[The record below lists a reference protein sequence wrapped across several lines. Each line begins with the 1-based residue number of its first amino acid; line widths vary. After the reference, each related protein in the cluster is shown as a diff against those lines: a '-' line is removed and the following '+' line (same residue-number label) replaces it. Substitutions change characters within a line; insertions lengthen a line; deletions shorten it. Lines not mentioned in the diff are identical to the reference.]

1 MARLSPKVVVV
12 AMMAVMACEPM
23 APDPTAPTA
32 PEPQATCD
40 DSAIRLLERGAG
52 IHGAIVD
59 DTLHLGGETAPATC
73 TDPTNEA
80 LQSGLSMPDVWT
92 AQVQQSVYY
101 RIVIRY
107 SDGHQ
112 LYVVSRR
119 SDGTICMVD
128 LDDECIARV
137 TGLPDDFD
145 LDGLPD
151 DVDPTIPAGR
161 PVAPPSVSPP
171 PPGDERPTIYY
182 SLEPGVNPPPW
193 IWGTHDLGVKVGTR
207 HELVGATWIFQSGE
221 VFFRRYDYQ
230 PELLRDLGLFPEGI
244 VYEVS
249 DSEYVIAFPPPAASF
264 GERYVFTRVEGSSP
278 TLTFRYPSESPKAR
292 LTLGPTLRP
301 PKQFG
306 SACGTDLYRYKDNC
320 AETDIYA
327 RAYLPSYGVSAR
339 VIPTVSVSYPPSDIF
354 TVSEPLPRT
363 DDEPGFWSGAVRLT
377 WEADATLEGCYVV
390 TVYAKAGDHTV
401 TDTIVHHF
409 SDGDTCPD

>member
-23 APDPTAPTA
+23 APGPTAPTA

-107 SDGHQ
+107 PDGHQ

-182 SLEPGVNPPPW
+182 SMEPGVNPPPW
-193 IWGTHDLGVKVGTR
+193 IWGTHDLGLKVGTR
-207 HELVGATWIFQSGE
+207 HELVGATWIFRSGE
-221 VFFRRYDYQ
+221 F
-230 PELLRDLGLFPEGI
+230 LLRQHNLPGRPLFDLGSQDAVII

-249 DSEYVIAFPPPAASF
+249 DSEYVIAFPPDLAAF

-292 LTLGPTLRP
+292 LTLGPP
-301 PKQFG
+301 QQWSG
-306 SACGTDLYRYKDNC
+306 ACNTDLYRYKDNC
-320 AETDIYA
+320 AKTNIHA
-327 RAYLPSYGVSAR
+327 RAYLPSYGVLAR
-339 VIPTVSVSYPPSDIF
+339 VMPTVSVSYPPSDIF
-354 TVSEPLPRT
+354 TVSEPLPTT
-363 DDEPGFWSGAVRLT
+363 DDEPGLWAGAVRLT

>member
-1 MARLSPKVVVV
+1 MKGAAFAAVVV
-12 AMMAVMACEPM
+12 AMMAVMACEPV
-23 APDPTAPTA
+23 ARPPTAPTA
-32 PEPQATCD
+32 LEPQATCD

-80 LQSGLSMPDVWT
+80 LQSG
-92 AQVQQSVYY
+92 
-101 RIVIRY
+101 
-107 SDGHQ
+107 
-112 LYVVSRR
+112 
-119 SDGTICMVD
+119 TICMVD

-137 TGLPDDFD
+137 TDLPDDFD

-193 IWGTHDLGVKVGTR
+193 IWGTHDLGLKAGTR
-207 HELVGATWIFQSGE
+207 HELVGATWVFRSGE
-221 VFFRRYDYQ
+221 VFMRQHNLPGQ
-230 PELLRDLGLFPEGI
+230 PLFDLGLIQGEVI

-249 DSEYVIAFPPPAASF
+249 DSEYVIAFPPSVAAF

-292 LTLGPTLRP
+292 LTLGPP
-301 PKQFG
+301 EHGQ
-306 SACGTDLYRYKDNC
+306 CDTDLYRYKDNC
-320 AETDIYA
+320 AETNIHA
-327 RAYLPSYGVSAR
+327 RAYLPTYGVTAR

-363 DDEPGFWSGAVRLT
+363 DDEPGNWYGAVRLT

-390 TVYAKAGDHTV
+390 TVYAKAGDHTD
-401 TDTIVHHF
+401 TDTIVHYF